1 MKDWFKHIILFV
13 LLATFT
19 GPLLNAVE
27 YLRQDTTITYYVNKG
42 NNVSALYEWTI
53 TPSISSFN
61 PGFDT
66 VQTIKWSGDTS
77 LIYTLIITPK
87 DTAYGICDG
96 DPDTMQ
102 VKLYSG
108 ITPILPVNVQLGNYF
123 TSICSPLSG
132 SASVNTSVYVSNYSG
147 TFTLSYQVDNNP
159 TITLLP
165 ATVSPVTI
173 NVNSGLTAGTDHHNI
188 RITKIETFTSPNQPI
203 TQNYSNDIMLNVAM
217 KAIPALGDIS
227 SVNIDASQKLHV
239 QSSCATGTPKQYSI
253 SGGAGMIYHWSSDL
267 GNSVFTNNFGKATS
281 DTLKDSIYVTWP
293 KQVTNH
299 TLNVFGVVGVC
310 PSYTKILS
318 VNIDSLPQISLGKDA
333 YLCQGHDT
341 TFRIE
346 GNYQVQWS
354 DLTHGPTYTTNKNDT
369 VVVIVTNSK
378 KCVSRDTAIVKVY
391 PLPAVSLAKET
402 MLCGEHKLLLDAGNK
417 GGRYLWSVVGIQP
430 QTIGTSQTITIDKSN
445 GDELISVK
453 VSVTEPSGIECST
466 SDTIHVLKCDT
477 LFDNNKVPYAFT
489 PNNDNYNEYW
499 VIPALSD
506 HTKAV
511 VQVYDRWGRLVYQSE
526 PGYPDNK
533 KWDGRDLNGKPVPM
547 DNYFYIINFNEK
559 NSSPVHGN
567 ITIIR

>member
-1 MKDWFKHIILFV
+1 
-13 LLATFT
+13 
-19 GPLLNAVE
+19 
-27 YLRQDTTITYYVNKG
+27 
-42 NNVSALYEWTI
+42 
-53 TPSISSFN
+53 
-61 PGFDT
+61 
-66 VQTIKWSGDTS
+66 
-77 LIYTLIITPK
+77 
-87 DTAYGICDG
+87 
-96 DPDTMQ
+96 
-102 VKLYSG
+102 
-108 ITPILPVNVQLGNYF
+108 
-123 TSICSPLSG
+123 
-132 SASVNTSVYVSNYSG
+132 
-147 TFTLSYQVDNNP
+147 
-159 TITLLP
+159 
-165 ATVSPVTI
+165 
-173 NVNSGLTAGTDHHNI
+173 
-188 RITKIETFTSPNQPI
+188 
-203 TQNYSNDIMLNVAM
+203 
-217 KAIPALGDIS
+217 
-227 SVNIDASQKLHV
+227 
-239 QSSCATGTPKQYSI
+239 
-253 SGGAGMIYHWSSDL
+253 
-267 GNSVFTNNFGKATS
+267 VFTNNFGKATS